1 MKHDMFYA
9 KSRCKKTPKG
19 QLLSGSWHTTTNMCI
34 GRYKFA
40 AISILIYNKQN
51 LNEMPYVLRK
61 AKKYEGVIMPT
72 TA

>member
-1 MKHDMFYA
+1 M
-9 KSRCKKTPKG
+9 
-19 QLLSGSWHTTTNMCI
+19 
-34 GRYKFA
+34 GRYKF
-40 AISILIYNKQN
+40 IVIPKLIYNKQN